1 MRPHLS
7 VTLALALAVAA
18 TGCVTLGHP
27 ASAQPPPSFTTGE
40 YGEFYDGLSPYG
52 QWVYAA
58 SYGWVWHPYGVAGD
72 WRPYTQG
79 HWVYSDDYGWT
90 WVSAYAWGWAPFHYG
105 RWVLDPALRL
115 GVDPRASVW
124 GPAWV
129 AWRWGPGWV
138 GWAPLPPQAYWDPG
152 VGVVYRRRGRGR
164 AHPHRVVVLRPRAAV
179 PVARGSTATS
189 PTGTA
194 TPPWSARA
202 VTSTPGGSQAGR
214 PVNVGVPVRQV
225 ARVVGHP
232 VRPVRV
238 IEANQAP
245 RRGRPAQV
253 QGDTLPVYRPPRL
266 RSQPAPA
273 RPGTPVRPGVRPTPT
288 RPQAQPAR
296 PGVRP
301 QPQRPQAPQPARPTV
316 RPQPQ
321 RPQAQPARPGVRPTP
336 QRPQAP
342 QPARPTVRPQ
352 PRPGA
357 PAARPAPRA
366 HPGQG
371 HEGQAR
377 QEGRRQDQGQG
388 QGQGQARPGGP
399 PRPLTAGP

>member
-105 RWVLDPALRL
+105 RWALDPSY
-115 GVDPRASVW
+115 GWVWIPGQVW

-152 VGVVYRRRGRGR
+152 AGVVYRGGDAGVFIHTGWWCFVPERRFLDPRV
-164 AHPHRVVVLRPRAAV
+164 HRYL
-179 PVARGSTATS
+179 ARRDRN
-189 PTGTA
+189 
-194 TPPWSARA
+194 ARLIRQSRHQQTWR
-202 VTSTPGGSQAGR
+202 VEGGR
-214 PVNVGVPVRQV
+214 PVNVGVPVREV

-245 RRGRPAQV
+245 RRGRPARV
-253 QGDTLPVYRPPRL
+253 QGDTLPVYRPPRF
-266 RSQPAPA
+266 RSQPTPA
-273 RPGTPVRPGVRPTPT
+273 RPGTPVRPGVRPTPE

-321 RPQAQPARPGVRPTP
+321 RPQAQPARP
-336 QRPQAP
+336 
-342 QPARPTVRPQ
+342 ARPSH
-352 PRPGA
+352 A
-357 PAARPAPRA
+357 PAAPGPTAGAPHGPPAAPARRPGGEAGAQA

-377 QEGRRQDQGQG
+377 QEGRRQGQA
-388 QGQGQARPGGP
+388 QGQARPGGP
-399 PRPLTAGP
+399 PRPLTGGP